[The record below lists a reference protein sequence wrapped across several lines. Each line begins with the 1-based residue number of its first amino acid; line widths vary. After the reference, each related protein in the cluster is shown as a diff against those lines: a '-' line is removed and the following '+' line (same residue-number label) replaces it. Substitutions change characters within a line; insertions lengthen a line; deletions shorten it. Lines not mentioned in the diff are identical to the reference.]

1 MGLMGGCVD
10 LVGGSVVVFGV
21 TAELDSVN
29 RKLMAD
35 VRLLNLRELLI

>member
-10 LVGGSVVVFGV
+10 LVGGSTGVFGV
-21 TAELDSVN
+21 SAALDSVN
-29 RKLMAD
+29 RKLVAD